1 MLFPF
6 FHKFYQ
12 KFHSKNNY
20 LAKVVNIIQE
30 ICSMVTRLHSS
41 LCSHFSRESKQED
54 IGGFSFQSSLRKK
67 KKTVQSCVIFIYAAK
82 TGTGVLIIYKKKKRW
97 TLNSGKIYGEQIKG
111 KKRCKI
117 YSLWLNIVTMKSPQF
132 FINNKCLG
140 NGYKIIW
147 VIKRCHMLFKI
158 LEYLLKCDKVYSFKF
173 NPHKHVKY
181 RTRALASV
189 FWLY

>member
-67 KKTVQSCVIFIYAAK
+67 KKKQCNHVSSSFMQPK
-82 TGTGVLIIYKKKKRW
+82 EEQVLLFTKKKRW